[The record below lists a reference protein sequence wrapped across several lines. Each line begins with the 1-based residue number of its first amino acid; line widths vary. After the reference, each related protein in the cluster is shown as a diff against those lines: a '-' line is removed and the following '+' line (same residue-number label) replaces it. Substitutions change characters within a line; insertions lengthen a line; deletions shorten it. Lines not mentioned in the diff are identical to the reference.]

1 MASTTTSALAERHSH
16 PIKPGTPAVAADKIA
31 EYSGALPGWVVKD
44 GAISKTFNF
53 KNYYETIAFVN
64 AIAWI
69 AHRADHHPDLS
80 VHFDRCIVSWST
92 HDAGGVT
99 TNDLTCAAR
108 VERLLA

>member
-1 MASTTTSALAERHSH
+1 MTTLESLAATPCVRSPALVDDAGIASAL
-16 PIKPGTPAVAADKIA
+16 GV
-31 EYSGALPGWVVKD
+31 LPGWSRVAD
-44 GAISKTFNF
+44 RLAKTYRFAS
-53 KNYYETIAFVN
+53 YHETIAFVN

-99 TNDLTCAAR
+99 GNDLSCAAR

>member
-1 MASTTTSALAERHSH
+1 MTTPLEALA
-16 PIKPGTPAVAADKIA
+16 AAPSVRSAALADDA
-31 EYSGALPGWVVKD
+31 SVSRALAALPGWTRIAD
-44 GAISKTFNF
+44 RLAKTYRFAD
-53 KNYYETIAFVN
+53 YHETIAFVN

>member
-1 MASTTTSALAERHSH
+1 MTTPLEALA
-16 PIKPGTPAVAADKIA
+16 AAPCVRSAALADDA
-31 EYSGALPGWVVKD
+31 SVSRALAALPGWTRIAD
-44 GAISKTFNF
+44 RLAKTYRFAD
-53 KNYYETIAFVN
+53 YHETIAFVN